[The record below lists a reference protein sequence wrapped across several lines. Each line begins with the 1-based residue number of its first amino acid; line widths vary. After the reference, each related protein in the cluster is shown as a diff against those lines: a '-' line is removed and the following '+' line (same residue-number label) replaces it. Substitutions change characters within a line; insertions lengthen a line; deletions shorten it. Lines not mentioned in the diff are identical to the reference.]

1 MATLAAMRTASNA
14 RLNLRH
20 SAGFTM
26 IEVVVVMSIVAILL
40 VIGVPSFKYMT
51 TANRIS
57 SEVNG
62 LIGDMQFARAEG
74 IKEGHQVIVCATT
87 DGATCNNS
95 STWQGGWVVCSD
107 FNNDGTCDAGD
118 PVFRVQKAFT
128 STDTFTASGN
138 TSAVLFNREGFA
150 IGLPGIVTITLHN
163 STNVSSYTRCLAIS
177 AVGTLQVQTAG
188 VGNCT

>member
-1 MATLAAMRTASNA
+1 MRIV
-14 RLNLRH
+14 LKVHPGKRH
-20 SAGFTM
+20 SAGVT
-26 IEVVVVMSIVAILL
+26 ILELVIVISIVAVLML
-40 VIGVPSFKYMT
+40 IGVPSFKYMT

-57 SEVNG
+57 AEVNA

-74 IKEGHQVIVCATT
+74 IKEGHQVVACAST
-87 DGATCNNS
+87 DGLTCNNTN
-95 STWQGGWVVCSD
+95 TWQGGWVVCSD
-107 FNNDGTCDAGD
+107 TNNSGNCDAGD
-118 PVFRVQKAFT
+118 PVFRTQKAFN

-163 STNVSSYTRCLAIS
+163 SANIASYTRCLAIS
-177 AVGTLQVQTAG
+177 AVGTLQVQKAG